1 MQATGQSPNTEL
13 LATLAPSSS
22 SPGSELV
29 NPRNGFVRVRPTM
42 QFADPAYPH
51 LFAVGDVADSG
62 AHKAAR
68 PAAQQAVAA
77 ARNIAALVDGRAPT
91 EAIVVEPAA
100 IHLTLGLV
108 RFSSTFTSTK
118 GLYLSFVSMLTFLS
132 IAGQTKNVIF
142 RNPNLKEGAT
152 EPFVNLKDE

>member
-1 MQATGQSPNTEL
+1 MVQATGQSPNTEL
-13 LATLAPSSS
+13 LATLTPSSS

-29 NPRNGFVRVRPTM
+29 NPRNGFIRVRPTM

-91 EAIVVEPAA
+91 EAIIVGPAA

-108 RFSSTFTSTK
+108 RFSSTYTST
-118 GLYLSFVSMLTFLS
+118 
-132 IAGQTKNVIF
+132 
-142 RNPNLKEGAT
+142 
-152 EPFVNLKDE
+152 

>member
-1 MQATGQSPNTEL
+1 MTLQDGSRTLTADFVVQATGQAPNTQL
-13 LATLAPSSS
+13 LASLTPSAPDA
-22 SPGSELV
+22 LI
-29 NPRNGFVRVRPTM
+29 NPRNGFVRVKRTM

-77 ARNIAALVDGRAPT
+77 AKNIVAMIEGREPS
-91 EAIVVEPAA
+91 EEIVVGPAA

-108 RFSSTFTSTK
+108 RFF
-118 GLYLSFVSMLTFLS
+118 SFVPRLLVPDKHGVRADSYFFFVPT
-132 IAGQTKNVIF
+132 ATD
-142 RNPNLKEGAT
+142 KEYD
-152 EPFVNLKDE
+152 F

>member
-1 MQATGQSPNTEL
+1 MLQDGRTFTADFVVQATGQSPNTQL
-13 LATLAPSSS
+13 LETLEPSSTDS
-22 SPGSELV
+22 LI
-29 NPRNGFVRVRPTM
+29 NPKNGFIRVKPTM

-77 ARNIAALVDGRAPT
+77 AKNIAAMIEGRQPS
-91 EAIVVEPAA
+91 EEISVSPAG

-108 RFSSTFTSTK
+108 RLQVAPLKMNMLSCMWWLGTYVLVVRRRTPSS
-118 GLYLSFVSMLTFLS
+118 GILM
-132 IAGQTKNVIF
+132 
-142 RNPNLKEGAT
+142 
-152 EPFVNLKDE
+152 